1 MREQEEARPKITT
14 DGVRRKICCFGMGWW
29 GCAKREQLIHCN
41 TKSQCAAATR
51 GAGHSRAKLTRD

>member
-29 GCAKREQLIHCN
+29 GCAKREQFVDKHGEQDKTSITTN
-41 TKSQCAAATR
+41 I
-51 GAGHSRAKLTRD
+51 